1 MHSVQCLTKLFPPSL
16 EAKVAIWSSLVLMIL
31 NFSQVLRVGVFPKFC
46 DGVDMIL
53 ESKFC
58 DFDPV
63 WNVRLIDLED
73 VPHTF
78 LSLGVSS
85 QKIFENLKRL
95 DIFKMFFIS

>member
-1 MHSVQCLTKLFPPSL
+1 MVSAQYLTKLLPPSV
-16 EAKVAIWSSLVLMIL
+16 EANVATWSSLVLMIL
-31 NFSQVLRVGVFPKFC
+31 NFSPVLRVGVLLKFC

-85 QKIFENLKRL
+85 QKKYLKT
-95 DIFKMFFIS
+95 

>member
-1 MHSVQCLTKLFPPSL
+1 
-16 EAKVAIWSSLVLMIL
+16 MIL
-31 NFSQVLRVGVFPKFC
+31 NFSPVLRVGVLPKFC

-78 LSLGVSS
+78 LSLWVSS